1 MQKFENVD
9 LLDCLEKIMNL
20 NVKCYNWEFPHA
32 VKLLNEALRSDNSK
46 NKNLLCFQCSNGTH
60 CCYEK
65 EVFIKNS
72 PSNILFAYEGE
83 RRKHTPIVYAISVKE
98 QIDRKIIGNL
108 YLVDYQTM
116 IDFINH
122 NEITANKK
130 ILHYDKKDL
139 AVNFGKWPLEDEYTE
154 YGQYIGMEYIPNEPE
169 KLNSTLN
176 EVSQEREYYPVGSV
190 KEHFDNQTFLMLKK
204 RISEM
209 TEDEKEDIITH
220 VELSKDFGEAD
231 LLTQADIDLYNA
243 ITAERAAKKPS
254 IKKQLAENKG
264 KSKATKPKTPKK
276 EDISL

>member
-20 NVKCYNWEFPHA
+20 NVKCYSWEFPHA

-72 PSNILFAYEGE
+72 PSNILFSYEE
-83 RRKHTPIVYAISVKE
+83 KRRKHTPIVYAISVKE

-108 YLVDYQTM
+108 YLLDYQTM
-116 IDFINH
+116 IDFINR
-122 NEITANKK
+122 NEITADKK

-139 AVNFGKWPLEDEYTE
+139 VVNFGKRPLENEYTE

-169 KLNSTLN
+169 KLNTTLN
-176 EVSQEREYYPVGSV
+176 EVSKEREYYPVASV
-190 KEHFDNQTFLMLKK
+190 KEHFDNQTSLMIKN

-243 ITAERAAKKPS
+243 IIAERTAKKPS

-264 KSKATKPKTPKK
+264 KSEPTKSKTPKK